1 MMNEYCARFI
11 SFKEF
16 ILLANKYLGD
26 LDSDGV
32 PQWANLLFKDL
43 YNLFGGVY
51 NNQYTEQTTN
61 LAAYYQD
68 IEEMINKLFQRY
80 GNRYIAKRYQA
91 GEKTAYYGS
100 AFNFTEID
108 ALSEEQ
114 AFNMIV
120 QYMYDKITDW
130 IGLRGKEAIR
140 IQSVLQL
147 NYNPIDNYNMVE
159 NHTGEKK
166 ITKTINDDEIG
177 FIDVNAPVTGLTV
190 SKDADTGKFNLDS
203 ITMVSSKDLTSS
215 GNSANLSTS
224 LNGQVGS
231 TVTAGANGSSWTT
244 VNGTNP
250 TTTEQ
255 VTTYDSDTF
264 HNNKQTSESGDVAVG
279 TQNANYIKSEV
290 SANAEIRLGS
300 PDAGYTETEDVS
312 NLGLTR
318 KGNIGVT
325 TTQQMIEQ
333 ELELRSRKEIL
344 KLIDELFDSFC
355 LLTLV

>member
-1 MMNEYCARFI
+1 MNNCVRFI

-43 YNLFGGVY
+43 YDLFGGVY
-51 NNQYTEQTTN
+51 NNQYTETPTN
-61 LAAYYQD
+61 LAAYYEN
-68 IEEMINKLFQRY
+68 IEQMINKFFQRY
-80 GNRYIAKRYQA
+80 GDRYIACKYQA
-91 GEKTAYYGS
+91 GEKTPYYGS
-100 AFNFTEID
+100 AFNFSEVD

-130 IGLRGKEAIR
+130 IGLRGKEVIR

-147 NYNPIDNYNMVE
+147 NYNPIDNYNMTE
-159 NHTGEKK
+159 NHIGEKK
-166 ITKTINDDEIG
+166 ITKTVNYDEIG
-177 FIDVNAPVTGLTV
+177 FIDVNAPVTALTV
-190 SKDADTGKFNLDS
+190 TKNPDTGKFNLDA
-203 ITMVSSKDLTSS
+203 ITMAESKDLISS

-224 LNGQVGS
+224 LNGQIGS
-231 TVTAGANGSSWTT
+231 TVQAGESGSAWTT
-244 VNGTNP
+244 VNGTDP

-255 VTTYDSDTF
+255 VTTYEDDTF
-264 HNNKQTSESGDVAVG
+264 HDNKKTTESGDVAVG
-279 TQNANYIKSEV
+279 TQNANYVKSEV

-312 NLGLTR
+312 NLGLNR

-344 KLIDELFDSFC
+344 KLIDELFNSFC